1 MKRNPRSFKAGLS
14 DQTIQALLNKA
25 RGEWKGLILIG
36 LHTGQRLR
44 DIAGL
49 DWLSV
54 DLEKDTIRFHVA
66 KTRRTHIFPIAGAL
80 REYLVRLQKPSE
92 LRGPV
97 FPGSACHSITKLNRQ
112 FVKLAAMAGVDVGGF
127 QALRMAFLRR
137 FL

>member
-1 MKRNPRSFKAGLS
+1 MKRNPRSFKTGLS

-36 LHTGQRLR
+36 LHTWQRLR

-54 DLEKDTIRFHVA
+54 DLERDTIRYHVA
-66 KTRRTHIFPIAGAL
+66 KTRRTHNVPIAAAL
-80 REYLVRLQKPSE
+80 REYWVRLQKPSE
-92 LRGPV
+92 LRKPV
-97 FPGSACHSITKLNRQ
+97 FPGSAGHSITELNRQ
-112 FVKLAAMAGVDVGGF
+112 FVKLATMAGVDVGGF
-127 QALRMAFLRR
+127 EALRIAFLHR